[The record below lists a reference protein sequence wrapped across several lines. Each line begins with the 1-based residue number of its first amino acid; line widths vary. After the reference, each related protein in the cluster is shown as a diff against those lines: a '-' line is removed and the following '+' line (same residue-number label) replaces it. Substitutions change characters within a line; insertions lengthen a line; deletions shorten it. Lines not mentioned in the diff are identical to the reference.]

1 MPASDGNGNK
11 SDLDI
16 TSAFAWHRLN
26 ATPEKERFAVESA
39 RREWDGIATVEPMY
53 QLNTYPLSHLT
64 FQQALTYFQRLCSAQ
79 KTENVIVEVERKGL
93 CTLLSCLVGPPQLDE
108 HLSSERELVFAIS
121 KCKLDVRDA
130 THIRILQTVYY
141 RFTGANLGCPCYG
154 VHWEHIGFQITY
166 LHPYRTEGSVPTALR
181 VTSDQLK
188 GSDPGS
194 DLRGVGMLG
203 MLQLLYLSS
212 NPKLSS
218 LARHIYRVSTDTTH
232 SFPLAV
238 LSFNLT
244 RVALQ
249 ALRHGQLNRECNER
263 QQVFDVVNEFYA
275 AIFFHLLQ
283 VWTTQHKTIKDS
295 GFVLKDVEWF
305 CRSNVRL
312 VLKNLQAHVKAA
324 SESSIEKLSY
334 LESFHDLRSQAKTE
348 VFI

>member
-53 QLNTYPLSHLT
+53 QLNMYPLSHLT

-108 HLSSERELVFAIS
+108 HLSSERDLVFAIS

-154 VHWEHIGFQITY
+154 VHWEHIGFQ
-166 LHPYRTEGSVPTALR
+166 
-181 VTSDQLK
+181 